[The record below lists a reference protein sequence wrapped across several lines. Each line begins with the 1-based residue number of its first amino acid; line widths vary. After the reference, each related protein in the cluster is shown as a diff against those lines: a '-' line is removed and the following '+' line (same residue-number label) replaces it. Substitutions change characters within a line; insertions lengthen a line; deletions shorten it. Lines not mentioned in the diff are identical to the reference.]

1 MDSEKPNF
9 HTTKLL
15 TTWWDLIDHYVL
27 AVMLT
32 VSVASVGLQ
41 TTQDRLI
48 CIPAVNC
55 SDFASNDS
63 IVRRWSDFSDVSDS
77 CKQSASLVVLTKM
90 SDRRQYDYVDNECYG
105 KMHLFSAYYS
115 LFFVAEAVLLLAI
128 SNFWQ
133 KYPNS
138 ASALAH
144 CEHLLLEFT
153 KGDILVPKD
162 KEGQQ
167 QQPEKQQEQQQQQQQ
182 QQQEQQQQQQQQ
194 KQQQPTQQKQA
205 EQKLL
210 QRLKVFEE
218 CYSQEITTFNSV
230 TGQYRFRGV
239 LGIIVTIAALLVN
252 GIFYSALSTGF
263 TQCHLDGHVAFSIKH
278 RFFQCTRSMGSY
290 FKVGSILLF
299 ILLGLHLSFVF
310 YSFVWSLSGERCGPV
325 YTITPD
331 EERTSDKDAASPS
344 EGCRLLPCYG
354 VPASS
359 SGQKSTPEKSP
370 LLEYDG
376 DAAFLFHFIHKSN
389 SSFLITVIR
398 YLLKEQKEK
407 RKESMKKETKKEN
420 KQREQFKEETEEQ
433 KNDSTPLT
441 CICCR

>member
-63 IVRRWSDFSDVSDS
+63 VVRRWSDFSDVSDS

-115 LFFVAEAVLLLAI
+115 LFFLAEAVLLLAI

-299 ILLGLHLSFVF
+299 ILLGLHLFFVV
-310 YSFVWSLSGERCGPV
+310 YSFVWSLFGERCQPV
-325 YTITPD
+325 YKITS
-331 EERTSDKDAASPS
+331 EKGTSAEDAASPS
-344 EGCRLLPCYG
+344 EDEDSIEITSLTRDKDAAEEGTLLKYN
-354 VPASS
+354 
-359 SGQKSTPEKSP
+359 
-370 LLEYDG
+370 G

-389 SSFLITVIR
+389 YSFLITVIKH
-398 YLLKEQKEK
+398 LLEEEEK
-407 RKESMKKETKKEN
+407 KK
-420 KQREQFKEETEEQ
+420 R
-433 KNDSTPLT
+433 
-441 CICCR
+441 RA

>member
-63 IVRRWSDFSDVSDS
+63 VVRRWSDFSDVSDS
-77 CKQSASLVVLTKM
+77 CNQYASLLVLTKM

-115 LFFVAEAVLLLAI
+115 LFFLAEAVLLLAI

-162 KEGQQ
+162 KKGKEKE
-167 QQPEKQQEQQQQQQQ
+167 PE
-182 QQQEQQQQQQQQ
+182 
-194 KQQQPTQQKQA
+194 QPTQQKQA

-210 QRLKVFEE
+210 QRLLVFEE
-218 CYSQEITTFNSV
+218 RYSQKITSKFNCSSV

-239 LGIIVTIAALLVN
+239 GGIIVTIAALLVN
-252 GIFYSALSTGF
+252 AIFYSALSTGF

-310 YSFVWSLSGERCGPV
+310 YSFVWSLYGERCGPV
-325 YTITPD
+325 YTITSD
-331 EERTSDKDAASPS
+331 EERTSDEDAASPS

-354 VPASS
+354 VPASV
-359 SGQKSTPEKSP
+359 SGQKNTPEKSP
-370 LLEYDG
+370 LLEYEG

-398 YLLKEQKEK
+398 YLLKEQEEK

-420 KQREQFKEETEEQ
+420 KQREQLEGETEEQ
-433 KNDSTPLT
+433 KM
-441 CICCR
+441 IVHH

>member
-32 VSVASVGLQ
+32 VAVASVGLQ

-63 IVRRWSDFSDVSDS
+63 VVRRWSDFSDVSDS

-115 LFFVAEAVLLLAI
+115 LFFLAEAVLLLAI

-167 QQPEKQQEQQQQQQQ
+167 QIQEQQQQQI
-182 QQQEQQQQQQQQ
+182 E
-194 KQQQPTQQKQA
+194 QKQA

-210 QRLKVFEE
+210 QRLLVFKER
-218 CYSQEITTFNSV
+218 YSQEITSKFNCSSV

-239 LGIIVTIAALLVN
+239 VGIIVTIAALLVN
-252 GIFYSALSTGF
+252 AIFYSALSTGF

-278 RFFQCTRSMGSY
+278 RLFQCTRSMGSY
-290 FKVGSILLF
+290 FKIASILLF

-310 YSFVWSLSGERCGPV
+310 YSFVWSLYGERCGPV

-331 EERTSDKDAASPS
+331 EEGTSDEDAASPS

-359 SGQKSTPEKSP
+359 SGQKSTPEKSS
-370 LLEYDG
+370 LLEYKG

-398 YLLKEQKEK
+398 YLLKEQEEK
-407 RKESMKKETKKEN
+407 KR
-420 KQREQFKEETEEQ
+420 RA
-433 KNDSTPLT
+433 
-441 CICCR
+441 